1 MTPEDIQRELDRLW
15 GKVTAGTP
23 SPMPSAPP
31 APPDPAQYSLHD
43 APSITREATMETLS
57 LVKRQHRA
65 EVLRLAQLL
74 ELKERSLAETS
85 ERLRLTL
92 GELERLRRRTEGSDA
107 VAMQQAVSFAAEM
120 EAADKARQALEA
132 RMADEEARLRA
143 AAEEARRRAA
153 SEEARWHALES
164 DWNTREQ
171 EYLLRLRELETR
183 AEKTREEASAC
194 QGAEQR
200 ALAELSEAK
209 KAVEASLSGL
219 LQERREREEADSGR
233 ERALQRVKDVEE
245 RMNQLQNLWTE
256 ERKQWQELWERERSG
271 WEAKKQEMAAWE
283 ERVHKD
289 KEAFHQKFGEL
300 EERETKHAE
309 SMTEILRRSSDA
321 GERIG
326 DFMREAA
333 GKVAELARLSPP
345 PAAAPAPARRFDW
358 RWAAAG
364 VLVLALGA
372 ASVPAWRW
380 MHRLEFTLLAS
391 SGLAAQRPTSIAFD
405 GDALWVAE
413 WEGRLEALDPEDPAQ
428 ALKPPFVVAQKDAYH
443 PAGLSVW
450 AGKIYTLDTAQGRI
464 LRHPQENP
472 SKVEAAWP
480 TPGPAPVSLAH
491 DGRNLWSY
499 DAATKVL
506 YRHLGEG
513 SEAQTEQFKVDADV
527 VLTALRWHKDEL
539 WGWDAKGKRVLVMRL
554 EGRGF
559 EIAQSAPLPA
569 MPGGAQSLLLT
580 YRALPEKDKQKAG
593 VQQLQ
598 LWALT
603 TDPAGEPLL
612 KKFAVRR

>member
-1 MTPEDIQRELDRLW
+1 MTPDDIQRELDRLW

-23 SPMPSAPP
+23 SPMPSAPSV
-31 APPDPAQYSLHD
+31 APDPAQYSLHD

-57 LVKRQHRA
+57 LIKRQHRA
-65 EVLRLAQLL
+65 EVMRLAQLL
-74 ELKERSLAETS
+74 ELKDRSLGETS
-85 ERLRLTL
+85 ERLRLAVS
-92 GELERLRRRTEGSDA
+92 ELERLRRRLEGQDS
-107 VAMQQAVSFAAEM
+107 VAMQQAVSFASEM
-120 EAADKARQALEA
+120 EAAQKHREALES
-132 RMADEEARLRA
+132 RMAEEEARLRA

-164 DWNTREQ
+164 DWNSREQ

-183 AEKTREEASAC
+183 AEKTRESATAA

-200 ALAELSEAK
+200 ALSELSEAK

-219 LQERREREEADSGR
+219 LQERREREEADQGR

-245 RMNQLQNLWTE
+245 RMNELQNLWTE
-256 ERKQWQELWERERSG
+256 ERKQWSELWERERSG

-326 DFMREAA
+326 DFMRQA
-333 GKVAELARLSPP
+333 GDKVAELARLSPV
-345 PAAAPAPARRFDW
+345 AAPAPGRRFDW

-364 VLVLALGA
+364 VAALALA
-372 ASVPAWRW
+372 AGSVPAWRW
-380 MHRLEFTLLAS
+380 MHRLEFNVIAS
-391 SGLAAQRPTSIAFD
+391 HSLDAKRPTSIAFD
-405 GDALWVAE
+405 GDNLWVAE
-413 WEGRLEALDPEDPAQ
+413 WEGRLAPFDPQSVEAA
-428 ALKPPFVVAQKDAYH
+428 AKPVTVAVKDAYH
-443 PAGLSVW
+443 PAGLSIW
-450 AGKIYTLDTAQGRI
+450 AGKMYTLDTAQGRI
-464 LRHPQENP
+464 LRHPQEDP

-480 TPGPAPVSLAH
+480 SPGPAPVALAH

-499 DAATKVL
+499 DAATKLL

-513 SEAQTEQFKVDADV
+513 PEAQTEQFKVAADV

-539 WGWDAKGKRVLVMRL
+539 WAWDAKGRQVLSMRQN
-554 EGRGF
+554 GRGF
-559 EIAQSAPLPA
+559 DVVQAAALPEVPTAGVQSF
-569 MPGGAQSLLLT
+569 LLT
-580 YRALPEKDKQKAG
+580 YRANKEK
-593 VQQLQ
+593 VQELQ

-603 TDPAGEPLL
+603 TDPAGDPLL
-612 KKFAVRR
+612 KKFSVRR